1 MASSPKGLKPA
12 ERVAIQQQDVWSI
25 INEAAAESLI
35 QPVANMGQGFF
46 LRKSIAREYSLSL
59 NRELDPDTEVTVTTG
74 ANEGI
79 LCALMAFISPG
90 DEVILF
96 EPFFDQYIS
105 NIEMAGGVIRYVP
118 LSAPQENTLR
128 TSSAEWTVDFKKLND
143 SFNESTKMIC
153 YFLLINSSRHN
164 PVGKIFSRQE
174 LETIAS
180 LCIKHDVLVLSD
192 EVYDR
197 LCYVPFTRTATL
209 SEDVFSRTLTVGSA
223 GKAFQATG
231 WRIGYLVGPD
241 HLIKYVAAAHTRI
254 CYSSVSPLQEAIAVA
269 FDKANQVGFWDY
281 SQREMKRKLDMFI
294 QVFDELK
301 IPYSYPEGG
310 YFVLANMA
318 SIKLPEDYPF
328 PLHISSRPR
337 DFKIAYF
344 LIRELGVA
352 TIPVSE
358 FYKEQT
364 TVAATNYLRFAV
376 CKTDEVLE
384 QAKAKLQQLK
394 KYIV

>member
-1 MASSPKGLKPA
+1 MASNWKSLKPA
-12 ERVAIQQQDVWSI
+12 ERVAIQQQDVWSM
-25 INEAAAESLI
+25 INETAAESLI
-35 QPVANMGQGFF
+35 QPITNMGQGFF
-46 LRKSIAREYSLSL
+46 NYNPPDFAINAAKDALDRVDCNQYAPTKGRPSLKKSIAREYSLSF
-59 NRELDPDTEVTVTTG
+59 NRQLDPDTEVTVTTG

-96 EPFFDQYIS
+96 EPFFDQYLS
-105 NIEMAGGVIRYVP
+105 NIEMAGGVIRHVP
-118 LSAPQENTLR
+118 LSVPQENTLK
-128 TSSAEWTVDFKKLND
+128 TSSAEWMIDFKKLND
-143 SFNESTKMIC
+143 SFNERTKMI
-153 YFLLINSSRHN
+153 
-164 PVGKIFSRQE
+164 VK
-174 LETIAS
+174 TIAS
-180 LCIKHDVLVLSD
+180 LCIKHDVLILSD

-209 SEDVFSRTLTVGSA
+209 SEDVFSHTLTVGSA

-254 CYSSVSPLQEAIAVA
+254 CYSSVSPLQEAVAVA
-269 FDKANQVGFWDY
+269 FDKAN
-281 SQREMKRKLDMFI
+281 

-352 TIPVSE
+352 AIPVSE
-358 FYKEQT
+358 FYKEQN

-384 QAKAKLQQLK
+384 QAKAKLQQLN

>member
-1 MASSPKGLKPA
+1 MPSANSTPASILKPA
-12 ERVAIQQQDVWSI
+12 ERVAIQQQDVWSM
-25 INEAAAESLI
+25 INEAAAESDALDR
-35 QPVANMGQGFF
+35 GCSS
-46 LRKSIAREYSLSL
+46 LRKSIAWEYSLSF

-74 ANEGI
+74 AHEGI
-79 LCALMAFISPG
+79 LCALMAFISRG

-96 EPFFDQYIS
+96 EPFFDQYIN
-105 NIEMAGGVIRYVP
+105 NIEMAGGIIRYVP

-128 TSSAEWTVDFKKLND
+128 TSSAEWTIDFKKLND
-143 SFNESTKMIC
+143 SFNERTKMIV
-153 YFLLINSSRHN
+153 I
-164 PVGKIFSRQE
+164 

-180 LCIKHDVLVLSD
+180 LYIKHDVLILSD

-209 SEDVFSRTLTVGSA
+209 SEDVFSHTLTVGSA
-223 GKAFQATG
+223 GKAFQTTG

-241 HLIKYVAAAHTRI
+241 HLIRYVAAAHTRI
-254 CYSSVSPLQEAIAVA
+254 CYSSVSPLQEAVR
-269 FDKANQVGFWDY
+269 FWDY
-281 SQREMKRKLDMFI
+281 SQREMKRKLDIFI

-352 TIPVSE
+352 AIPVSE

-376 CKTDEVLE
+376 CKTDEVLV

-394 KYIV
+394 KYMV

>member
-1 MASSPKGLKPA
+1 MVSNGKSLEPV
-12 ERVAIQQQDVWSI
+12 ERVAMQQQDVWSI
-25 INEAAAESLI
+25 TNEATAESLI
-35 QPVANMGQGFF
+35 QPVAKMGQGFF
-46 LRKSIAREYSLSL
+46 LRKSIVREYSLFF

-105 NIEMAGGVIRYVP
+105 NIEMAGGIIRYVP

-128 TSSAEWTVDFKKLND
+128 TSSAEWTIDYKTLSD
-143 SFNESTKMIC
+143 SFNERTKMI
-153 YFLLINSSRHN
+153 
-164 PVGKIFSRQE
+164 VK

-180 LCIKHDVLVLSD
+180 LCIKHDVLILSD

-209 SEDVFSRTLTVGSA
+209 SEDVFSHTLTVGSA
-223 GKAFQATG
+223 DKAFQATG

-254 CYSSVSPLQEAIAVA
+254 CYSSVSPLQEAVAVA

-294 QVFDELK
+294 RVFDELK

-318 SIKLPEDYPF
+318 SIKLPEGYPF

-352 TIPVSE
+352 AIPVSE

-364 TVAATNYLRFAV
+364 TVAATNYVRFAV

>member
-1 MASSPKGLKPA
+1 MASSPKSLKPA

-46 LRKSIAREYSLSL
+46 DYNPPDFAINAAKDALDRVDCNQYAPTKGRSSLRKSIAREYLLSF

-74 ANEGI
+74 ANEG
-79 LCALMAFISPG
+79 
-90 DEVILF
+90 DEVVLF

-105 NIEMAGGVIRYVP
+105 NIEMAGGIIRYVP

-128 TSSAEWTVDFKKLND
+128 TSSAEWTIDFKKLND
-143 SFNESTKMIC
+143 SFNEGTKMI
-153 YFLLINSSRHN
+153 
-164 PVGKIFSRQE
+164 
-174 LETIAS
+174 
-180 LCIKHDVLVLSD
+180 HDVLILSD

-209 SEDVFSRTLTVGSA
+209 SEEVFSHTLTVGSA

-254 CYSSVSPLQEAIAVA
+254 CYSSVSPLQEAVDVP

-337 DFKIAYF
+337 NFKIAYF

-352 TIPVSE
+352 GIPVSE

-384 QAKAKLQQLK
+384 QAKTKLQQLK
-394 KYIV
+394 KYMV

>member
-1 MASSPKGLKPA
+1 MNYRTHPA
-12 ERVAIQQQDVWSI
+12 ERVAIQQQDVWSM
-25 INEAAAESLI
+25 INEAAAES
-35 QPVANMGQGFF
+35 VANMGQGFF
-46 LRKSIAREYSLSL
+46 LRKSIAREYSLSF
-59 NRELDPDTEVTVTTG
+59 NRELNPDTEVTVTTG
-74 ANEGI
+74 AHEGI
-79 LCALMAFISPG
+79 LCALMAFISRG

-105 NIEMAGGVIRYVP
+105 NIEMPGGIIRYVP

-128 TSSAEWTVDFKKLND
+128 TSSAEWTIDFKKLND
-143 SFNESTKMIC
+143 SFNERTKMII
-153 YFLLINSSRHN
+153 INSPRLN
-164 PVGKIFSRQE
+164 PVGKIFSRKV

-180 LCIKHDVLVLSD
+180 LCIKHDVLILSD

-209 SEDVFSRTLTVGSA
+209 SEDFFSHTLTVGSA
-223 GKAFQATG
+223 GKAFQTTG

-241 HLIKYVAAAHTRI
+241 HLIRYVAAAHTRI
-254 CYSSVSPLQEAIAVA
+254 CYSSVSPLQEAVAVA
-269 FDKANQVGFWDY
+269 
-281 SQREMKRKLDMFI
+281 QREMKRKLDIFI

-352 TIPVSE
+352 AIPVSE

-376 CKTDEVLE
+376 CKTDEVLV

-394 KYIV
+394 KYMV

>member
-1 MASSPKGLKPA
+1 M
-12 ERVAIQQQDVWSI
+12 
-25 INEAAAESLI
+25 
-35 QPVANMGQGFF
+35 
-46 LRKSIAREYSLSL
+46 
-59 NRELDPDTEVTVTTG
+59 
-74 ANEGI
+74 
-79 LCALMAFISPG
+79 
-90 DEVILF
+90 
-96 EPFFDQYIS
+96 
-105 NIEMAGGVIRYVP
+105 
-118 LSAPQENTLR
+118 
-128 TSSAEWTVDFKKLND
+128 
-143 SFNESTKMIC
+143 
-153 YFLLINSSRHN
+153 
-164 PVGKIFSRQE
+164 
-174 LETIAS
+174 ETIAA
-180 LCIKHDVLVLSD
+180 LCIKHDVLILSD

-209 SEDVFSRTLTVGSA
+209 SEEVFSHTLTVGSA

-254 CYSSVSPLQEAIAVA
+254 CYSSVSPLQEAVAVA

-281 SQREMKRKLDMFI
+281 SQREMTRKLDMFI

-301 IPYSYPEGG
+301 IPVRVLLLFTTLISCSLAFLKYSYPEGG

-318 SIKLPEDYPF
+318 SIKLPEDYPL

-352 TIPVSE
+352 AIPVSE

-364 TVAATNYLRFAV
+364 AVAATNYLRFAV

-384 QAKAKLQQLK
+384 QAKTKLQQLK
-394 KYIV
+394 KYMV